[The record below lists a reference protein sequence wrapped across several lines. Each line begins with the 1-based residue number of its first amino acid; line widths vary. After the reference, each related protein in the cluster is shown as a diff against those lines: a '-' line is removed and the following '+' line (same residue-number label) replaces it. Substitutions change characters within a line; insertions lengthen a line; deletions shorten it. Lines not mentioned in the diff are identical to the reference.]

1 MTRVLAFVLALAA
14 VAGAKEHRYLYAASP
29 GIRNYLEH
37 GGMGIVV
44 FDIEDGYKPVRR
56 IPTWDEPGPGQQA
69 ENVKGI
75 EADAARGVIFVS
87 TIKRVGAFDA
97 ISGKKLW
104 DKTYEG
110 GADRISLS
118 PDGKILYVPSLEG
131 PHWTV
136 VNALNGDV
144 ITKIV
149 PNSGAH
155 NTIYAADGSRVYLA
169 GLKSKL
175 LNIADPKT
183 HAVTGTVGP
192 FEEVIRPFTV
202 NGSNTL
208 VFVNI
213 NLLLG
218 FEVGDVRTGKKLHRV
233 VVQGFESGPAK
244 RHGCPSHGIALSP
257 DEKELWL
264 ADGHN
269 NRIHIFDATV
279 MPPKQGMNIAVRDLP
294 GWITF
299 SIDGKTVWSSSGEVI
314 DARTKKVVALL
325 KDEKGR
331 DFQSEKMLEV
341 VIDNGKVVKV
351 GDQFGVGG
359 KRK

>member
-1 MTRVLAFVLALAA
+1 MKRALVCALVIA
-14 VAGAKEHRYLYAASP
+14 SAGMAKEHHYLYAASP

-56 IPTWDEPGPGQQA
+56 IPTWDEPAAGQQA

-75 EADAARGVIFVS
+75 EADAKRGVIFVS

-97 ISGKKLW
+97 ITGKKLW
-104 DKTYEG
+104 DKEYEG

-118 PDGKILYVPSLEG
+118 PDGTILYVPSLEG

-155 NTIYAADGSRVYLA
+155 NTIYAADGSRVYMA
-169 GLKSKL
+169 GLKSKV

-183 HAVTGTVGP
+183 HTIMGTVGP

-218 FEVGDVRTGKKLHRV
+218 FEVGD
-233 VVQGFESGPAK
+233 
-244 RHGCPSHGIALSP
+244 
-257 DEKELWL
+257 
-264 ADGHN
+264 
-269 NRIHIFDATV
+269 
-279 MPPKQGMNIAVRDLP
+279 
-294 GWITF
+294 
-299 SIDGKTVWSSSGEVI
+299 
-314 DARTKKVVALL
+314 
-325 KDEKGR
+325 
-331 DFQSEKMLEV
+331 
-341 VIDNGKVVKV
+341 
-351 GDQFGVGG
+351 
-359 KRK
+359 

>member
-1 MTRVLAFVLALAA
+1 MKRLFAFVLALAA

-29 GIRNYLEH
+29 GIRNYLEY

-44 FDIEDGYKPVRR
+44 FDIEDNYKPVRR
-56 IPTWDEPGPGQQA
+56 IPTWDEPGPGRQD

-75 EADAARGVIFVS
+75 EADAKRGVIFVS

-104 DKTYEG
+104 DKEYEG

-118 PDGKILYVPSLEG
+118 PDGAILYVPSFEG

-136 VNALNGDV
+136 VNAHTGDV

-155 NTIYAADGSRVYLA
+155 NTIYAADGSRVYMA
-169 GLKSKL
+169 GLKSNL
-175 LNIADPKT
+175 LSIADPKT
-183 HAVTGTVGP
+183 HQIVGTVGP
-192 FEEVIRPFTV
+192 FEAPIRPFTV

-208 VFVNI
+208 VFVNV

-218 FEVGDVRTGKKLHRV
+218 FEIGDIRTGKKLHRV
-233 VVQGFESGPAK
+233 VVQGFEPGPVK

-257 DEKELWL
+257 DEREIWV
-264 ADGHN
+264 ADGKN

-279 MPPKQGMNIAVRDLP
+279 MPPKQGPNIQVRDLP

-299 SIDGKTVWSSSGEVI
+299 SIDGKTVWSASGEVI
-314 DARTKKVVALL
+314 DAKTKKITHLL
-325 KDEKGR
+325 KDEAGR
-331 DFQSEKMLEV
+331 DFQSEKLLEV
-341 VIDNGKVVKV
+341 VIDNGKVVRV
-351 GDQFGVGG
+351 GDQFGVGH
-359 KRK
+359 RK

>member
-1 MTRVLAFVLALAA
+1 MTRALVCALLLASA
-14 VAGAKEHRYLYAASP
+14 VMAKEHHYLYAASP
-29 GIRNYLEH
+29 GIRNYLEY

-44 FDIEDGYKPVRR
+44 FDIEDNYKPVRR
-56 IPTWDEPGPGQQA
+56 IPTWDEPEAGKQA

-75 EADAARGVIFVS
+75 EADAKRGVIFVS

-104 DKTYEG
+104 DREYEG

-118 PDGKILYVPSLEG
+118 PDGTILYVPSFEG

-144 ITKIV
+144 ITKVV

-169 GLKSKL
+169 GLKSKT

-183 HAVTGTVGP
+183 HKVTATVGP

-218 FEVGDVRTGKKLHRV
+218 FEIGDVRTGKKLHRV
-233 VVQGFESGPAK
+233 VVEGFEPGPVK
-244 RHGCPSHGIALSP
+244 RHGCPSHGIAMSP
-257 DEKELWL
+257 DEKEIWL
-264 ADGHN
+264 ADGKN

-279 MPPKQGMNIAVRDLP
+279 MPPKQGMNIQVRDLP

-299 SIDGKTVWSSSGEVI
+299 SIDGKTVWSASGEVI
-314 DARTKKVVALL
+314 DAKTKKVVALL

-331 DFQSEKMLEV
+331 DFQSEKLLEV
-341 VIDNGKVVKV
+341 VIDNGKVTRV
-351 GDQFGVGG
+351 GDQFGVGA

>member
-1 MTRVLAFVLALAA
+1 MKRALACLLLVCAAA
-14 VAGAKEHRYLYAASP
+14 VAKEHHYLYAASP
-29 GIRNYLEH
+29 GIRNYLEY

-44 FDIEDGYKPVRR
+44 FDIEDHYKPVRR
-56 IPTWDEPGPGQQA
+56 IPTWDAPGPGQEA

-75 EADAARGVIFVS
+75 EADAARGVVYVS

-110 GADRISLS
+110 GCDRIALS

-144 ITKIV
+144 IAKV
-149 PNSGAH
+149 EPNSGAH

-169 GLKSKL
+169 GLKSTM

-183 HAVTGTVGP
+183 HKVTQQVGP
-192 FEEVIRPFTV
+192 FAAPIRPFTV

-208 VFVNI
+208 VFVNV

-218 FEVGDVRTGKKLHRV
+218 FEVGDIKTGKKLARV
-233 VVQGFESGPAK
+233 EVQGFEAGPVK

-264 ADGHN
+264 ADGKN

-279 MPPKQGMNIAVRDLP
+279 MPPKQGINIQVRDLP

-325 KDEKGR
+325 KDEAGR

-341 VIDNGKVVKV
+341 VIDGSKVTRV
-351 GDQFGVGG
+351 GDQFGVGA
-359 KRK
+359 KK